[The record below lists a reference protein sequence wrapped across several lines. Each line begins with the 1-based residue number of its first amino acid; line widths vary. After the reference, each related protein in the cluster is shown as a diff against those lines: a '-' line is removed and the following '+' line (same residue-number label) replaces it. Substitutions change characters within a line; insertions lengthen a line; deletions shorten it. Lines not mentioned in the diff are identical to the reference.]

1 MSVFIEFLTMIA
13 IFKLVKERRSGGN
26 TIEKLKKNCLQQDW
40 DFSDYINIL
49 YCQCLNPFK
58 LLRSLF
64 TFTKL

>member
-13 IFKLVKERRSGGN
+13 IFKLVKERTSGN

-49 YCQCLNPFK
+49 YCIYIV
-58 LLRSLF
+58 F
-64 TFTKL
+64 TIINA